1 MVTAPAPG
9 GRTRGAWSPAALF
22 PGQEVL
28 LPWVVSRCYS
38 VLLALAAASIGAGG
52 GLQYTGLS
60 KWDGAWY
67 LQIAHGGYGPEPAGA
82 VQTPWPFFPFLPGVL
97 RAFDRVGLPE
107 RGAMLVVNELVFL
120 VALAGVWRI
129 ARRHTGDG
137 PARWAVWAI
146 ALFPGAFVFSMLY
159 PSSIFLAAS
168 VWAFVLVEEKLDVVA
183 AVPVAVTA
191 LVRPNGIVLAVA
203 LVFALR
209 SWRRVAIVCG
219 PAVVAVGAWA
229 AWCWYQV
236 GDPIVFLTSKE
247 GWPEVTIKGFL
258 THPWDFDY
266 VVPHLALAVVALG
279 ALWIV
284 RRSLPA
290 SWTIFTALYLLPSLV
305 LGMVGLGRYANE
317 CFPPFVAAGV
327 LLERSRRAVQ
337 TTVVVVALVA
347 QAFCVWWVIHDNYV
361 P

>member
-9 GRTRGAWSPAALF
+9 RSTSSAWSPSSLL
-22 PGQEVL
+22 PLREVV

-38 VLLALAAASIGAGG
+38 VLLAVAAASIGSG
-52 GLQYTGLS
+52 GLYYTGLS

-67 LQIAHGGYGPEPAGA
+67 LQIARVGYGPAPTGPE
-82 VQTPWPFFPFLPGVL
+82 QTGWPFFPLLPGIL
-97 RAFDRVGLPE
+97 KAFHPVGLPD
-107 RGAMLVVNELVFL
+107 RGSMLILNELIFL
-120 VALAGVWRI
+120 VALAGVWRL
-129 ARRHTGDG
+129 ARRHTGDR

-168 VWAFVLVEEKLDVVA
+168 VWAFVLVEERYDVIA
-183 AVPVAVTA
+183 AIPVAVTA

-203 LVFALR
+203 LVFAVR
-209 SWRRVAIVCG
+209 SWRRAVIVCG
-219 PAVVAVGAWA
+219 PAVVAVGAWSI
-229 AWCWYQV
+229 WCWYQV
-236 GDPIVFLTSKE
+236 GDPIVYLTSKE

-266 VVPHLALAVVALG
+266 AVPHLALAAVAVG
-279 ALWIV
+279 ALLLV
-284 RRSLPA
+284 RRRLPA

-305 LGMVGLGRYANE
+305 LGVVGLGRYANE

-327 LLERSRRAVQ
+327 LLDRSRRSVQ
-337 TTVVVVALVA
+337 VVVVVLALVA
-347 QAFCVWWVIHDNYV
+347 QAACIWWVIHDNYV